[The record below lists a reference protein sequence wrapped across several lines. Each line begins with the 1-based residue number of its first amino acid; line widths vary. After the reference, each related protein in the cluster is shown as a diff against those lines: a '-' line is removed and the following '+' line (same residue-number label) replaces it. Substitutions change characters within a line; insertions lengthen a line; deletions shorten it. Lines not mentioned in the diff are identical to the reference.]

1 MEAGGDAGCPSA
13 SPWKPSMAGVLCL
26 ELRGAKSQEPLGG
39 RLGPTLILQLMVL
52 LRSRLVPGLSWV
64 LRAQR

>member
-1 MEAGGDAGCPSA
+1 MEAGGDAGCPFA
-13 SPWKPSMAGVLCL
+13 SPWKPSVAGVLCL

-52 LRSRLVPGLSWV
+52 LRSRLVPGLS
-64 LRAQR
+64 